1 MLTKI
6 SKILIRNNYASLY
19 IINNEFHTSYI
30 NLLKQDWRMK
40 KGLTE
45 NPNAF
50 GPLTN
55 KPDYTFLDGRP
66 TPFGVKQKAR
76 MIKQKEFAKKIHKLV
91 GEIDY
96 AVERHKRLQQEKEEE
111 QQQILANKLKPKGNL
126 LLKAGEPTSQDIT
139 EK

>member
-6 SKILIRNNYASLY
+6 SKIFARNNYANFY
-19 IINNEFHTSYI
+19 IVNNEFHTSYI
-30 NLLKQDWRMK
+30 NLLKQDWRRN

-55 KPDYTFLDGRP
+55 KPDYSFLDGKP
-66 TPFGVKQKAR
+66 TPFGVRQKAR
-76 MIKQKEFAKKIHKLV
+76 MIKQREYAAKIHKLV

-111 QQQILANKLKPKGNL
+111 RQKILDSKLKPKGDL
-126 LLKAGEPTSQDIT
+126 LLKA
-139 EK
+139 EKSTP

>member
-6 SKILIRNNYASLY
+6 SKIFARNNYANFY
-19 IINNEFHTSYI
+19 IVNNEFHTSYI
-30 NLLKQDWRMK
+30 NLLKQDWRRK

-55 KPDYTFLDGRP
+55 KPDYSFLDGKP
-66 TPFGVKQKAR
+66 TPLGVRQKSR
-76 MIKQKEFAKKIHKLV
+76 IIKQREYAVRIHKLV

-111 QQQILANKLKPKGNL
+111 RQRILDSKLKPKGDL
-126 LLKAGEPTSQDIT
+126 LLKAEEPTS
-139 EK
+139 